1 MTELGPFRNGT
12 RSMPMTA
19 ITAQAACTSE
29 GLRNYCES
37 SRFDLEPDSLPG
49 DVGPSSMYAQKVA
62 ARDHSYA
69 SLRSRSLLI
78 AAAATE
84 RMLRRQP
91 CRQDMHLRVLT
102 AWSNEI
108 LCSID
113 IPGTLSGFYAISHM
127 KFVSDV
133 TVHECLCYFVSYASQ

>member
-12 RSMPMTA
+12 
-19 ITAQAACTSE
+19 
-29 GLRNYCES
+29 
-37 SRFDLEPDSLPG
+37 SRLDLEPDSLPG

-62 ARDHSYA
+62 ARDHSYD
-69 SLRSRSLLI
+69 RSLLI
-78 AAAATE
+78 AAAAAE

-91 CRQDMHLRVLT
+91 CRQNMNLRVLT

-113 IPGTLSGFYAISHM
+113 IPGTLSGF
-127 KFVSDV
+127 
-133 TVHECLCYFVSYASQ
+133 